1 MDIFSLI
8 GGSGSSALFAPR
20 AKEFN
25 SFSLRHS
32 VRLLAAQPLRSPLKI
47 CHRHIFFTLRRGEN
61 PLTQP
66 RPRGTGL
73 GRPDGMMSAQ
83 PPWAAFTNDRH
94 RGPRKGAERLWR
106 GEEEQ
111 AKRGEVSL
119 SAGPDKAQLVLTR
132 CGGGSRG
139 KRRSAACGGCSKP
152 LSRQRRDWRPQRGRE
167 SQCRNGVSLLPL
179 EAQPAGRFTF
189 STPEI

>member
-1 MDIFSLI
+1 MICLWQIKKF
-8 GGSGSSALFAPR
+8 ALFSPR
-20 AKEFN
+20 HE
-25 SFSLRHS
+25 L
-32 VRLLAAQPLRSPLKI
+32 RLLAAPPLRSPLKI

-132 CGGGSRG
+132 CGGVQGESGEAPPAADAASRFRGSGAIGGPSGAGNRNAATVSACSPLRVIPPADSPSAR
-139 KRRSAACGGCSKP
+139 RRS
-152 LSRQRRDWRPQRGRE
+152 D
-167 SQCRNGVSLLPL
+167 
-179 EAQPAGRFTF
+179 
-189 STPEI
+189 